1 MLGGTDVR
9 VEKIALPEAGERD
22 LIVVQKKRFTP
33 KGYPRHGGTIA
44 KHPL

>member
-1 MLGGTDVR
+1 MR